1 MIYLYSLLTMVA
13 FWIGLKVSQRLRS
26 TILNPF
32 LIALAFLITILL
44 FFKIS
49 YHDYYQGNF
58 PLNNFL
64 GVSVVALAL
73 PFYEQLPHIRK
84 KWREILFIL
93 VFSTFVTLLT
103 GIGFALLFGADQ
115 AILAAVLPKSV
126 SMPMAVIINNE
137 INGNVAIMAVGVMI
151 AGLVGAI
158 FGFLLLRFA
167 RVRNIRAIG
176 LSMGAASHA
185 LGTGRCLEYSLKAGS
200 YSSIALVACGVL
212 SSILAPFIF
221 KMVITLFY

>member
-13 FWIGLKVSQRLRS
+13 FWIGLKVSQKLRS

-32 LIALAFLITILL
+32 LIALVFLITILL

-73 PFYEQLPHIRK
+73 PFYEQLPQIRK

>member
-13 FWIGLKVSQRLRS
+13 FWIGLKLSQKLRS

-73 PFYEQLPHIRK
+73 PFYEQLPQIRK